1 MNSSSRSRSR
11 VYSLSRF
18 NSAGNQGSRSNSGNS
33 ETDLLLSSDANSNV
47 GVIQP
52 SVLSSSTDEK
62 LINMAIE
69 KGLNEF
75 QSKNYSKSLK
85 IFTRGI
91 SVIEDAYKSAKSKE
105 NNDRTATN
113 LECSR
118 EYVRHHQKYG
128 SLLDYRAACFEK
140 LNKLDYAIQDSDKL
154 IKYEPYSC
162 KGYLRKAKILKLSK
176 KYDDSLFIL
185 NFAVKKLQDGS
196 KKYGNKLKISQN
208 LFNKLKYERDQMLKL
223 IKKNGN
229 LNPNCRGSGEEE
241 NDDEEEECTNS
252 QSSKFHLKRSSS
264 SLSYRD
270 DNKKKKRTAKYID
283 FISKFPYELNY
294 EIFKYL
300 DQGSILNCLIVNK
313 VWNKKLSK
321 MNEIF
326 SYPKLK
332 LNLSINLMNKFLLFI
347 NNYNI
352 KRIKRLIL
360 NPNISC
366 ELSILKLLL
375 SSTSGSNPSASFI
388 SIESL
393 TLYLNNL
400 NLFQIFKIIPSS
412 STSYNKNHLLN
423 NLTEL
428 NIHVT
433 LVEDFNYLLRILS
446 FTTNL
451 KSLNLSIID
460 IVNLNLKNNNLN
472 LLSISNLS
480 FSLDRLSI
488 LISPKINKDKLKQ
501 HLIRNFFNDFFKS
514 LTPNN
519 YKNLNYFN
527 LNNLLIDIDN
537 LEKVFKTFENLK
549 FLILNLIPNMTLNLI
564 LENLSY
570 NNTNNLIQFEFNE
583 LSVNS
588 NSANNINFNL
598 NTLNNLNNN
607 DLIKFDNLF
616 QNLKILNFT
625 NSNILKKNLTKILES
640 TNKNLFDLTLQ
651 NNSNLNFA
659 LSSFSLLG
667 ASTSRIVDF
676 NQILPLL
683 PNLVNLNLSSSVNFN
698 DNSLKNFAS
707 SNKTY
712 KLLTN
717 LNSLNL
723 SSNNI
728 TGIGLINLFKLNS
741 GFFNINNLIIKN
753 CDVHPDTINLL
764 LKSGFCEKITVV

>member
-11 VYSLSRF
+11 IYSLSSS
-18 NSAGNQGSRSNSGNS
+18 NSTGSQGSRSSS
-33 ETDLLLSSDANSNV
+33 ESSDTYSDPNANV
-47 GVIQP
+47 GVIQ
-52 SVLSSSTDEK
+52 STSLYSDGLATDEK

-91 SVIEDAYKSAKSKE
+91 SVIEEAYKLAKSKA
-105 NNDRTATN
+105 NNAATTKN
-113 LECSR
+113 QECSR
-118 EYVRHHQKYG
+118 GHVRHHQKYG

-140 LNKLDYAIQDSDKL
+140 LNKLKYAIQDSDKL

-185 NFAVKKLQDGS
+185 NFAVKKLEEGS
-196 KKYGNKLKISQN
+196 QKHGNKLRISQN
-208 LFNKLKYERDQMLKL
+208 LFNKLKSERDQMFIMVKENN
-223 IKKNGN
+223 IES
-229 LNPNCRGSGEEE
+229 LNSY
-241 NDDEEEECTNS
+241 DLDSDEEEGEGSSKNTHS
-252 QSSKFHLKRSSS
+252 QSSKYHLKRLSSS
-264 SLSYRD
+264 ISFGD
-270 DNKKKKRTAKYID
+270 DNRNKKRSTKYID
-283 FISKFPYELNY
+283 FISNLPYELNY
-294 EIFKYL
+294 EILKYL
-300 DQGSILNCLIVNK
+300 DQTSILNCLMVNK
-313 VWNKKLSK
+313 IWNKKLSK
-321 MNEIF
+321 MNELF
-326 SYPKLK
+326 CHPKLK
-332 LNLSINLMNKFLLFI
+332 LNLSINLMNKFLSFI
-347 NNYNI
+347 NNHNI

-375 SSTSGSNPSASFI
+375 SSSSSGSSSWAS
-388 SIESL
+388 SIMVESL

-400 NLFQIFKIIPSS
+400 NLFQIFKVIPAS
-412 STSYNKNHLLN
+412 SYNKNYLLN
-423 NLTEL
+423 HLIEL

-446 FTTNL
+446 FTKNL

-460 IVNLNLKNNNLN
+460 MVNLNLKNNNLN
-472 LLSISNLS
+472 LTAISNLS
-480 FSLDRLSI
+480 FALDRLSI

-501 HLIRNFFNDFFKS
+501 HLTRNFFTNFFKS
-514 LTPNN
+514 LTAQN
-519 YKNLNYFN
+519 YKKLNYLN
-527 LNNLLIDIDN
+527 LNNLLIDIDK
-537 LEKVFKTFENLK
+537 LEKIFKTLENLN
-549 FLILNLIPNMTLNLI
+549 FLVLNLIPNVTLNLI
-564 LENLSY
+564 LESLSY
-570 NNTNNLIQFEFNE
+570 NSNNNLIQFEFNE

-616 QNLKILNFT
+616 KNLRILNFT
-625 NSNILKKNLTKILES
+625 NSNLLKKNLTKILES
-640 TNKNLFDLTLQ
+640 TNKNLVELTLQ
-651 NNSNLNFA
+651 NNLNLNFS

-676 NQILPLL
+676 SQILPLL
-683 PNLVNLNLSSSVNFN
+683 PNLVSLNLSSSVNFN

-712 KLLTN
+712 KLLRN
-717 LNSLNL
+717 LKLLNL

-741 GFFNINNLIIKN
+741 SFFNINHLIVKN
-753 CDVHPDTINLL
+753 CDIHPDTINLL